1 MTAEIGAR
9 LRDARLQRG
18 LSLRSVAQELGVS
31 ASLISQVETGKT
43 QPSVSTLY
51 ALVSHLGVSMDELLG
66 VGAPVAAEAATE
78 VAGTP
83 VFGHGGELLPA
94 IQRAGE
100 NPVLEMENGV
110 RWERLAIGEGGPAD
124 ALLVTYAPGAT
135 SSIEGKLMRHSGV
148 EYAYLLEGE
157 LTLQLDFDTHV
168 LHPGDSLQFDSVR
181 PHLYSNTGEV
191 PARGVWFV
199 VGRRHQNQT
208 MPSPVGTTAESREEP
223 PLNSAVDV
231 LQAMDRLRP

>member
-1 MTAEIGAR
+1 MTTEIGAR

-31 ASLISQVETGKT
+31 ASLVSQVETGKT

-51 ALVSHLGVSMDELLG
+51 ALVNHLGVSMDELLG
-66 VGAPVAAEAATE
+66 VGVPAAEQVEAT
-78 VAGTP
+78 GGP
-83 VFGHGGELLPA
+83 VFGHAGEILPA

-181 PHLYSNTGEV
+181 PHLYSNTGSV

-199 VGRRHQNQT
+199 VGRRHQNQS
-208 MPSPVGTTAESREEP
+208 MPSPVGATAESREEP

-231 LQAMDRLRP
+231 LQAMDRLRN